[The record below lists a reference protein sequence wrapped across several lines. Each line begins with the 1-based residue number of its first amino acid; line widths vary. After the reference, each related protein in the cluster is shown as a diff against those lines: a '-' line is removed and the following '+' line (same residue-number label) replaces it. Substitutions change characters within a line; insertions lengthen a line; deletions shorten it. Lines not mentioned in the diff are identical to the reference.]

1 MKCFHGRFL
10 YTIAGMKALPV
21 SFYRRDGL
29 VVARDLLGR
38 QLCRRMDDGAILRG
52 RIVEVEAYD
61 GPEDQASHARFGPT
75 KRNAPMFRAGGIAYV
90 YLVYGMHHC
99 MNVVTGKDGYPS
111 AVLLRG
117 VELEGEDQPAR
128 GPGRLTKVFRID
140 RSLDGEPLRNS
151 SGLWIE
157 PGEPVGDD
165 KVGITPRVGIDY
177 AGEWVD
183 APRRFIVESG

>member
-1 MKCFHGRFL
+1 MKS
-10 YTIAGMKALPV
+10 LPM

-75 KRNAPMFRAGGIAYV
+75 KRNVPMFRPGGIAYV

-117 VELEGEDQPAR
+117 VELEGEDQPAK

-140 RSLDGEPLRNS
+140 RSLDGEPLRKS

-183 APRRFIVESG
+183 APRRFIVGDG